1 MFHWAALNCTTR
13 GFGHPEV
20 PNVNGMCPVM
30 DLVNH
35 SHDPTPGGFY
45 LTPETLWDDMRD
57 IAASYRADL
66 DTEYQAYEQARG
78 FAQESED
85 GTLCADD
92 DQHVDLFPKYYN
104 YHPVGVTADSEP
116 RAFDA
121 VAVEA
126 LFADNNS
133 KTSLE

>member
-1 MFHWAALNCTTR
+1 MSSPSEILDLFHWAALNCTTR

-57 IAASYRADL
+57 IAASYRADGEA
-66 DTEYQAYEQARG
+66 EYQAYE
-78 FAQESED
+78 
-85 GTLCADD
+85 
-92 DQHVDLFPKYYN
+92 
-104 YHPVGVTADSEP
+104 
-116 RAFDA
+116 
-121 VAVEA
+121 
-126 LFADNNS
+126 
-133 KTSLE
+133 